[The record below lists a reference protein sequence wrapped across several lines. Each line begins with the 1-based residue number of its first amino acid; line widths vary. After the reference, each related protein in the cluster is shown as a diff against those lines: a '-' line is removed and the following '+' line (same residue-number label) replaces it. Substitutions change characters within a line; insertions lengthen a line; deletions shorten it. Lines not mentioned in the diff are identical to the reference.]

1 MSMVAYRLTSA
12 WARHRLRSVGKR
24 LIHAA
29 SIWGGRTTKVMR
41 GSRWL
46 RNDNDLIRVGIWICN
61 TEICFIKV

>member
-1 MSMVAYRLTSA
+1 MSVVAYRLTSA
-12 WARHRLRSVGKR
+12 WARHWLRSVGKT

-29 SIWGGRTTKVMR
+29 SIWGGRATKVMR

-46 RNDNDLIRVGIWICN
+46 RSNNYLVRVGIWICN